1 MQPSG
6 PGVHITR
13 PNEIGSYRLSQIK
26 DKVMVPV
33 IVNGAYG
40 KMGSLAC
47 ETLNQDARFE
57 LIGRLGRED
66 NLAQA
71 IQEMQPAVVVDLTNA
86 DSVYENTRLI
96 IEMGV
101 HPVIGTSGLLTEQ
114 ISELQNLCLQ
124 QNLGGIIVPNFSISA
139 VLMMSFAAKAA
150 AYFTEVEIIEAHH
163 QQKLDAPSGTAI
175 KTAELIAANQNKPRN
190 CLQTRELIAG
200 ARGANHQKINIHS
213 IRLPGILARQ
223 EVLFGNKGET
233 LSIID
238 NSISRECY
246 MPGLLLSCEKVCS
259 LDHLVY
265 GLEHI
270 L

>member
-1 MQPSG
+1 
-6 PGVHITR
+6 
-13 PNEIGSYRLSQIK
+13 
-26 DKVMVPV
+26 MVTSV
-33 IVNGAYG
+33 IVNGAQG

-47 ETLNQDARFE
+47 ETLKQHSEFQLVGA
-57 LIGRLGRED
+57 LGRND
-66 NLAQA
+66 NLAHA
-71 IQEMQPAVVVDLTNA
+71 IRDTQPEIVIDLTNA
-86 DSVYENTRLI
+86 DSAYKNTRLI

-114 ISELQNLCLQ
+114 IAELTDLCYQ
-124 QNLGGIIVPNFSISA
+124 QQLGGLIVPNFSISA

-175 KTAELIAANQNKPRN
+175 KTAELIAANLKNSRN
-190 CLQTRELIAG
+190 ELETREVIAG
-200 ARGANHQKINIHS
+200 ARGAKHQDINIHS
-213 IRLPGILARQ
+213 IRLPGVLARQ
-223 EVLFGNKGET
+223 EVVFGNKGET

-246 MPGLLLSCEKVCS
+246 MPGLLLACKKVRS
-259 LDHLVY
+259 LNQLIY